1 MTGKF
6 SEKLMCWVMRLTTY
20 FVILV
25 VGFIV
30 LEIVWRGA
38 GVMNWWFLFSM
49 PRRSG
54 AEGGILPAIVGTLL
68 LVAGSITL
76 AFPLGI
82 ATAIYL
88 SEYARQGRF
97 THSIRVAIATLAG
110 VPSIVFG
117 LFGLGLFVIFF
128 GWGCSIIS
136 GCATLACMILPTII
150 VSSEEALR
158 AVPQSLREGSLAL
171 GATKWQTIWS
181 NVLPYSIGGT
191 LTGLILAIGR
201 VAGETAPI
209 LLTVAAFYLP
219 KLPRSI
225 FDQVMALPYHLYVLA
240 TQHPDTAA
248 VLPKA
253 YGTALVLLLLV
264 LGVGLAAIILRI
276 HFRKKYKW

>member
-1 MTGKF
+1 MMGNF
-6 SEKLMCWVMRLTTY
+6 SQKTVYWLVRLTTY

-38 GVMNWWFLFSM
+38 GVVNWGFLFSM

-54 AEGGILPAIVGTLL
+54 AEGGILPAIVGTFL
-68 LVAGSITL
+68 LVAGSIAL

-181 NVLPYSIGGT
+181 NVLPYSVGGM

-219 KLPRSI
+219 KLPKSM

-240 TQHPDTAA
+240 TQHPDIAA
-248 VLPKA
+248 VRPKA
-253 YGTALVLLLLV
+253 YGTALILLLLV
-264 LGVGLAAIILRI
+264 LGVSSAAILLRI
-276 HFRKKYKW
+276 RVRKKYKW

>member
-1 MTGKF
+1 MRSNISQKTAYW
-6 SEKLMCWVMRLTTY
+6 LMRLTTY
-20 FVILV
+20 LV
-25 VGFIV
+25 VLIIGFIV
-30 LEIVWRGA
+30 FDIVWRGVGA
-38 GVMNWWFLFSM
+38 INWEFLFTM

-54 AEGGILPAIVGTLL
+54 AQGGILP
-68 LVAGSITL
+68 VA
-76 AFPLGI
+76 A
-82 ATAIYL
+82 AVYL
-88 SEYARQGRF
+88 SEYAHQGRF
-97 THSIRVAIATLAG
+97 TRSVRAAIATLAG

-117 LFGLGLFVIFF
+117 LFGLGLFVIFLK
-128 GWGCSIIS
+128 WGCSIIS

-171 GATKWQTIWS
+171 GATKGQTIWS
-181 NVLPYSIGGT
+181 NVLPYSIGGI

-219 KLPRSI
+219 KLPHSI
-225 FDQVMALPYHLYVLA
+225 FDQVMALPYHLYVLT
-240 TQHPDTAA
+240 TQHPDTTA

-264 LGVGLAAIILRI
+264 LGVGLAAIILRV

>member
-1 MTGKF
+1 MSGNY
-6 SEKLMCWVMRLTTY
+6 SEKMVYLLMRLITY
-20 FVILV
+20 CVVLVI
-25 VGFIV
+25 GFIV
-30 LEIVWRGA
+30 FDIVRRGA
-38 GVMNWWFLFSM
+38 GAINWEFLFTM

-54 AEGGILPAIVGTLL
+54 AQGGILPAIVGTLV
-68 LVAGSITL
+68 LVAGSIVI
-76 AFPLGI
+76 AFPLGL
-82 ATAIYL
+82 AAAIYL
-88 SEYARQGRF
+88 SEYAHQGRF
-97 THSIRVAIATLAG
+97 TRSVRAAIATLAG

-117 LFGLGLFVIFF
+117 LFGLGLFVIFLK
-128 GWGCSIIS
+128 WGASIIS
-136 GCATLACMILPTII
+136 GCATLACMILPIII

-171 GATKWQTIWS
+171 GATKWQTIWD
-181 NVLPYSIGGT
+181 NVLPYSIGGI

-219 KLPRSI
+219 KLPHSI
-225 FDQVMALPYHLYVLA
+225 FDQVMALPYHLYVLI

-264 LGVGLAAIILRI
+264 LGVGLVAIILRV

>member
-1 MTGKF
+1 MADKF
-6 SEKLMCWVMRLTTY
+6 SQRAICWLMRLTTY
-20 FVILV
+20 AVVFV

-30 LEIVWRGA
+30 FEIVWRGVR
-38 GVMNWWFLFSM
+38 VMSWEFLFGM

-54 AEGGILPAIVGTLL
+54 AEGGILPAIVGTFL
-68 LVAGSITL
+68 LVAGSIVV
-76 AFPLGI
+76 AFPLGV

-97 THSIRVAIATLAG
+97 TRAVRVAIATLAG
-110 VPSIVFG
+110 VPSIIFG
-117 LFGLGLFVIFF
+117 LFGLGLFVIFLK
-128 GWGCSIIS
+128 WGCSILS
-136 GCATLACMILPTII
+136 GCATLACMILPIII

-181 NVLPYSIGGT
+181 NVLPYSVGGM
-191 LTGLILAIGR
+191 LTGSILATGR
-201 VAGETAPI
+201 AAGETAPI

-219 KLPRSI
+219 RLPRSI
-225 FDQVMALPYHLYVLA
+225 FDQVMALPYHLYVLS